1 MVIRILIYY
10 YSLLILLSENVPIKQ
25 ICPEDIYIMIKFGKL
40 KYLFFIFLIFCSSC
54 ANIYREEIKRE
65 PEKKDVYRK
74 PADEKIYRNSVIVKA
89 TEQEAWDAT
98 LYSIGWIK
106 WKIFKEDYQNGTI
119 TLKEAYVY
127 DDNNSF
133 KRIYHWPP
141 KEKALLSNMTDYLN
155 KVTVKNSRT
164 DFKQIIFTQ
173 ENMKFTLS
181 RSGKN
186 RIKITVDY
194 QIFPYSRSFKLGEQL
209 NSNNYIE
216 SIIFN
221 KILEYLNSIGSSG
234 QA

>member
-141 KEKALLSNMTDYLN
+141 KEKALLSNMTDYLTHKLPTKRSAPFIGRVAKDWN
-155 KVTVKNSRT
+155 FS
-164 DFKQIIFTQ
+164 DLHSD
-173 ENMKFTLS
+173 MKWNAGLGI
-181 RSGKN
+181 RAWAQGIVV
-186 RIKITVDY
+186 RIDTA
-194 QIFPYSRSFKLGEQL
+194 YSNEGVGVQMMISQPFQ
-209 NSNNYIE
+209 
-216 SIIFN
+216 F
-221 KILEYLNSIGSSG
+221 
-234 QA
+234 